1 MKPSWYLP
9 LIVVWAFLSIELAF
23 HVNIWIHWPAAN
35 PVALNTFNNRLALAV
50 MLLAVRALAVSEG
63 GGKLDFFLWVPFGA
77 PLFMAMMP
85 DERLWYAVVS
95 GAYPERIN
103 YSAGHWLYALV
114 FFFLPVVL
122 VDRRISRTTD

>member
-85 DERLWYAVVS
+85 DERLWYAVSSTFVESPRTPCTVPGQATS
-95 GAYPERIN
+95 G
-103 YSAGHWLYALV
+103 V
-114 FFFLPVVL
+114 
-122 VDRRISRTTD
+122 RTGA